1 MSTSTYA
8 IRFLSGKL
16 QGREYALPS
25 EGDLVIGRASGL
37 DLVLL
42 EDMVSRRHAELTVR
56 RSGLVIHDLD
66 STNGTFVNG
75 EKVSKAR
82 LREGD
87 RVLIG
92 TTILKII
99 PASGAPSLPPSDVTS
114 VDESTRQS
122 SMMSGRLEDVPV
134 PDLLQLFS
142 SSRRSGVLFVRGTDA
157 EGRIRLR
164 DGHVFHAGIGPA
176 DEMDPMKALCR
187 IIGWPRGDFRFEPPD
202 DSVELLLE
210 LEDTTENLLVR
221 AMHQLD
227 EFRRIR
233 GELPP
238 AETTLAVPQPLDA
251 PLGRLN
257 ALSLDI
263 FQLAHN
269 EGRVDRILDRS
280 PATDY
285 ETASALLELLTGG
298 YLVRR

>member
-16 QGREYALPS
+16 QGQEYALPG

-56 RSGLVIHDLD
+56 RSGLVICDLG

-92 TTILKII
+92 TTILKIV
-99 PASGAPSLPPSDVTS
+99 PSSGLPSLPPAETTS
-114 VDESTRQS
+114 VDASTRQS

-142 SSRRSGVLFVRGTDA
+142 SSRRSGVLFVRGSEG
-157 EGRIRLR
+157 EGRVRLR
-164 DGHVFHAGIGPA
+164 DGNIFHAGIGP
-176 DEMDPMKALCR
+176 DDDMDPMKALCR
-187 IIGWPRGDFRFEPPD
+187 IIGWTEGEFRLDPPD
-202 DSVELLLE
+202 TSVELLLE
-210 LEDTTENLLVR
+210 LEDTTENLLIQ
-221 AMHQLD
+221 ATHQLD
-227 EFRRIR
+227 EFRRISA
-233 GELPP
+233 ELPP
-238 AETTLAVPQPLDA
+238 YESKLAVPHPLDA
-251 PLGRLN
+251 PLGRLDP
-257 ALSLDI
+257 LSLDL

-269 EGRVDRILDRS
+269 EGRLDRVLDLS

-285 ETASALLELLTGG
+285 EAASALLELLTAG